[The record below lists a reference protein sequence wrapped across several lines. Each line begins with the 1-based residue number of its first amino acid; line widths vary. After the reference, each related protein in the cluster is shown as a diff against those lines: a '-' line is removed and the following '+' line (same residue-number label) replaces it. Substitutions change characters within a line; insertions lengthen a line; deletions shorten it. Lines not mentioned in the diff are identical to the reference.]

1 MVYKPTCN
9 WGAPSCD
16 DSWDFWGPTL
26 LVTKKLGVEMVWAR
40 RHLCCWFG
48 FRIQNNFTWNL
59 CSCFF
64 GANCVQVLQF
74 HCSMSFSK
82 LVYRS
87 LRRTYLT
94 SGYPHTHTQWQFSKG
109 KWLSQPWHLVFA
121 PTFSDKRYS
130 WYYGD
135 SGCGFVMFCLQNR
148 IYRIP
153 SKSTG
158 KSIIITLQ

>member
-1 MVYKPTCN
+1 MGIIMVYKPTCN

-48 FRIQNNFTWNL
+48 FLIQNNFTWNL

-94 SGYPHTHTQWQFSKG
+94 SGYPHTHTMAVFKG
-109 KWLSQPWHLVFA
+109 KVTVPTMTSCVCPNIFRQTLLMILWWFWMWFCHVLS
-121 PTFSDKRYS
+121 
-130 WYYGD
+130 
-135 SGCGFVMFCLQNR
+135 
-148 IYRIP
+148 
-153 SKSTG
+153 SK
-158 KSIIITLQ
+158 